1 MKKRILSMLLAAGM
15 MVMMLA
21 GCGSSDSKSSDAQ
34 GTQRKL
40 KKVEIQKRKTGN

>member
-34 GTQRKL
+34 GTQTETK
-40 KKVEIQKRKTGN
+40 